1 MDGGKAYIKSGVVR
15 CVFATLDKDMP
26 NLEKIIAGR
35 TATYSAEVDKSELLE
50 ALNCTI
56 YLQKEKTQ
64 TVATLDFKTDS
75 VSIGCPGLTD
85 YAEVMSAKTNGEELG
100 KKKVDSVFLKELAS
114 CYPGHT
120 VMIASTSE
128 ASCRYGCVQETTKNM
143 SSVCCLLT
151 HQNNNKTR
159 DLIMSGPCFLDSS
172 SCRNFNKNM

>member
-1 MDGGKAYIKSGVVR
+1 M
-15 CVFATLDKDMP
+15 
-26 NLEKIIAGR
+26 
-35 TATYSAEVDKSELLE
+35 
-50 ALNCTI
+50 
-56 YLQKEKTQ
+56 QKEKTQ

-128 ASCRYGCVQETTKNM
+128 ASCPLWMCAGDHEEYVFCVLPINPSK
-143 SSVCCLLT
+143 
-151 HQNNNKTR
+151 
-159 DLIMSGPCFLDSS
+159 
-172 SCRNFNKNM
+172 